1 MRGTLSSLALASALF
16 VTVLSVTGCAVYP
29 SERAP
34 TAYDIRGGQPV
45 PDGAVA
51 TLPPGSAPQSTY
63 QPTYQP
69 YPGPQAAPPA
79 ANPVYPPV
87 YQHEP
92 APAPGYSSNYPPPNY
107 ANEPVPGA
115 YPSSAIACG
124 ITGGDFLFFGNK
136 NRKYQPVSFAVMP
149 GETQM
154 VQVVQDDSAR
164 RDRIYVQGDLSGV
177 GVRITRNQPS
187 APGSGLSTYGAS
199 GAFVSSEPQ
208 LVRGVS
214 QPLNINDMFRGAT
227 INCGFRSPPGV
238 LPGRRYRGD

>member
-1 MRGTLSSLALASALF
+1 MRGTLSSLALASALL
-16 VTVLSVTGCAVYP
+16 VSALSVTGCAVYP
-29 SERAP
+29 AERAP

-63 QPTYQP
+63 QPTY
-69 YPGPQAAPPA
+69 
-79 ANPVYPPV
+79 PPV

-92 APAPGYSSNYPPPNY
+92 APAPGYSPNYPPPNY
-107 ANEPVPGA
+107 AHEPVPGA

-124 ITGGDFLFFGNK
+124 INGGDFLFFGNK

-214 QPLNINDMFRGAT
+214 QPLNINDMFLGAT

-238 LPGRRYRGD
+238 LPGRRYRGY

>member
-1 MRGTLSSLALASALF
+1 MRGTLSSLALASALL
-16 VTVLSVTGCAVYP
+16 VSALSVTGCAVYP
-29 SERAP
+29 AERAP

-79 ANPVYPPV
+79 ANPAYPPV
-87 YQHEP
+87 YQH
-92 APAPGYSSNYPPPNY
+92 
-107 ANEPVPGA
+107 EPVPGA

-238 LPGRRYRGD
+238 LPGRRYRGY

>member
-29 SERAP
+29 AERAP

-79 ANPVYPPV
+79 ANPAYPPV
-87 YQHEP
+87 YQH
-92 APAPGYSSNYPPPNY
+92 
-107 ANEPVPGA
+107 EPVPGA

-238 LPGRRYRGD
+238 LPGRRYRGY